1 MAQVKADKRVQRRH
15 AWQGNVLRDPGITQ
29 RLQRLSVRDDVGHR
43 NAEPDEL
50 TVFLHQLSQQVVL
63 QVESAEQ
70 RQLVVGQLVANA
82 E

>member
-15 AWQGNVLRDPGITQ
+15 VGQGNVLRDAGITQ
-29 RLQRLSVRDDVGHR
+29 RLQRLSIRDDVGHR
-43 NAEPDEL
+43 NDEPDEL
-50 TVFLHQLSQQVVL
+50 SVFLYQLSQQVVL